1 MTQFEDEEIERTLRV
16 LGGAKSPE
24 GLDGRVLQRLAER
37 RVEVAATGWA
47 TGVMGWHLVWTGAMV
62 TMVLVAALW
71 MLRGHAGGGVAGVR
85 HVPVVRVPA
94 VVGPAVV
101 GPAVVGPAVEAGR
114 VVRVDVARVDV
125 ARPAGVEGKAAVSA
139 EVGRSYPAPEAPL
152 TREER
157 MLVRIAQRGEAVEV
171 ATLDRQVWARGDE
184 EEKAAVAAFFVKPKP
199 KLDGNAPLEVILAA
213 GKAEESGSTGDDG
226 RGADMAR
233 E

>member
-47 TGVMGWHLVWTGAMV
+47 TGGMGWRRVWTGV
-62 TMVLVAALW
+62 RVSMVLVAARW

-114 VVRVDVARVDV
+114 VVRVDV

-199 KLDGNAPLEVILAA
+199 KLDGNAPLEVILAP

>member
-94 VVGPAVV
+94 VRV
-101 GPAVVGPAVEAGR
+101 PAVVGPAVEAGR
-114 VVRVDVARVDV
+114 VVRVDVARL
-125 ARPAGVEGKAAVSA
+125 AGVEGKAAVSA